1 MKAVSAGGWLWLL
14 YGAAITFVPTMIVAV
29 AARLM
34 KMNYL
39 KISGMLAGS
48 MTDPSVLDYANSLA
62 PVQAQSTSYATVYPL
77 TMFLRILVAQILVLA
92 TL

>member
-1 MKAVSAGGWLWLL
+1 MVLL
-14 YGAAITFVPTMIVAV
+14 KQMGSGNVLNVA
-29 AARLM
+29 M

-39 KISGMLAGS
+39 KISGLLAGS